1 MIEYYLAMSIFLLL
15 VVSIGYFMYQWYNVV
30 QEVNL
35 INLNT
40 PQGIGEANTVLTA
53 MASLHQPCVL
63 KTQDTLNDT
72 GDPVCDT
79 SSGLTCIT
87 GMYVGNGVGSG
98 TGVCLSNVGG
108 YCDTIYDC
116 VPSAQA
122 CVNSVC
128 ENMTETINL
137 PCAYDSDCIGG
148 ATCTECLSGTGPCK
162 DITTGECSELV
173 NGECP
178 AGLSLCDKQTDTSPP
193 ISNLQG
199 EFRFNHICDT
209 SLALPLCKYDFSPKD
224 QGCTTDT
231 DCIQPEGGAFCYTGT
246 FKTESNPTGTLS
258 APEYAIKSTQK
269 ASDNSVI
276 VNIDF
281 GDALVTVDSF
291 EKGTEVNF
299 IKTTTT
305 RTALS
310 YGPYYIKEQFDN
322 SYITLMDNKS
332 QPNILEFA
340 QFPSKYIQLNE
351 NNYYESSA
359 LTLDDISP
367 VTVTDYIRIDGTVTT
382 SGTVTYTIKGS
393 QPDTPF
399 TIDDTVTITYNTTDS
414 IKIKITTVTDT
425 QYTITGSQP
434 PTPFTDG
441 QDVNIEYN
449 TTSISATANLSGGTY
464 TITGTQ
470 KNPQFTEGH
479 SVTITYNTS
488 DIIQATVSNTD
499 GVYTITAAQPP
510 RRFLNNKP
518 VNIET
523 NNYNIVFGKLPPLQ
537 IATECYWDT
546 DHFVIVDTDKN
557 FVLSSN
563 NVEINKTQ
571 VRFNTTND
579 NFQKSPIFI
588 LSNTTGGG
596 QYFTVTGGDTTPLE
610 GYDGSNTIKVQFGLP
625 TDIDILNANKGVC
638 VMKLPPSA
646 SIKIDSKYDL
656 TEYIGNP
663 CIDLYDNSMTV
674 EARDGYCKFQN
685 TLSGPGS
692 VCQFS
697 RPSVDA
703 TSGTVDPLPCSSGTT
718 TYEGISYDL
727 TCLIDD
733 SLTETVRNNPNFLNS
748 SYVGVCA
755 YPVHNKFK
763 SCELYNNNC
772 MVPYVCTEFEGGF
785 FCDSRFDILQCN
797 GTYGCPPDYECS
809 DGMCLGSPGT
819 GLCVADGNCSSTS
832 CNTSDS
838 LVLGFYNSILDTKT
852 SIVSSQAVSK
862 IPNQIVTLDVTLT
875 GTIGSAQDYDLYV
888 SSKYDNNNLLTTY
901 AFVHSSKASHN
912 QLIEISDPLGTP
924 SFPKIPTQPSVPSG
938 HTNFIFDD
946 FNQKLYSYSI
956 STSSVSLSLIYGT
969 PVSNIKSS
977 FTSTGTTVLKIDIN
991 NGRLII
997 TSSKL
1002 IPQSS
1007 LDRPVFIN
1015 TDIIETNYNLFQTI
1029 GDGDFY
1035 KSINEELT
1043 KLDFRSV
1050 EYYTSMPSTAPSQN
1064 YIVNNPTTTTDNG
1077 YYTAGTKTAPA
1088 QSTTTVYIVQ
1098 GSETSY
1104 YIFNGTTFDSYQLNS
1119 VTLHTPSK
1127 PTPPGDYIQLSTNSW
1142 YYGGTTTK
1150 KPISTPTDPANQQ
1163 KNEYIVDLYETL
1175 TDNRDKKSYTLPY
1188 FLEELDSL
1196 DVCKFDL
1203 LNVNDTEMDVVCV
1216 YNPENFESPVLGVRH
1231 KVREFSGAYF
1241 SSLFPSTPV
1250 PSPSCNP
1257 AIPSTNDLGCF
1268 LNPTISSLTNITTP
1282 PTGIPPL
1289 TAPTTAAEAPTTPT
1303 LYQVTNPVDVNT
1315 IYAFSNQSMT
1325 LNGKTVNKIYK
1336 SKSTLYL
1343 ELSGSLGITNANPVA
1358 NKPTILDVKLTP
1370 TLGND
1375 YAPFSFSPSS
1385 NLDNYGNVMSKYL
1398 EYPYWI
1404 DDLQDLIVGDNFN
1417 PKIKRIFYQP
1427 DRVNKNFYAIVDMYT
1442 GYNDPVENKLIEELS
1457 GIESNNTYLFKFSSL
1472 DNEMGLTVNETLPI
1486 RINGPGDT
1494 KRFSQCNQTQNMFF
1508 LSNQCSKST

>member
-1 MIEYYLAMSIFLLL
+1 MIEYYIAMSIFLLL
-15 VVSIGYFMYQWYNVV
+15 VASIGYFMYRWYNVV

-40 PQGIGEANTVLTA
+40 PQGIGEANTILTA

-63 KTQDTLNDT
+63 MSQDTQNDT

-162 DITTGECSELV
+162 DINGNCSELV
-173 NGECP
+173 NGECSFTYTITGSQP
-178 AGLSLCDKQTDTSPP
+178 PTPFTDGQDVTIVYNISDTLHTAVSVDDTQHTYTITGIQPTAQFINNEQVKIYLPTGEEVVSTVTVTVTGNLCDSQTDTSPP

-231 DCIQPEGGAFCYTGT
+231 DCIQPEGGAFCYTGS

-258 APEYAIKSTQK
+258 APEYGLAGILET
-269 ASDNSVI
+269 SDNSVI

-332 QPNILEFA
+332 QPSITDFA
-340 QFPSKYIQLNE
+340 QFPSKYIQLNQ

-359 LTLDDISP
+359 LTLNDISP
-367 VTVTDYIRIDGTVTT
+367 LTPTTFSDYRI
-382 SGTVTYTIKGS
+382 I
-393 QPDTPF
+393 
-399 TIDDTVTITYNTTDS
+399 
-414 IKIKITTVTDT
+414 
-425 QYTITGSQP
+425 
-434 PTPFTDG
+434 
-441 QDVNIEYN
+441 
-449 TTSISATANLSGGTY
+449 
-464 TITGTQ
+464 
-470 KNPQFTEGH
+470 
-479 SVTITYNTS
+479 
-488 DIIQATVSNTD
+488 
-499 GVYTITAAQPP
+499 
-510 RRFLNNKP
+510 
-518 VNIET
+518 
-523 NNYNIVFGKLPPLQ
+523 FGKLPPLQ
-537 IATECYWDT
+537 IVTECYWDK
-546 DHFVIVDTDKN
+546 DHFVIVDTDKI

-588 LSNTTGGG
+588 LSTILDEGKS
-596 QYFTVTGGDTTPLE
+596 FTVSGDTTSLE

-625 TDIDILNANKGVC
+625 TDIDILNENKGVC

-674 EARDGYCKFQN
+674 EASSGYCKFQN
-685 TLSGPGS
+685 TTSGPGS

-748 SYVGVCA
+748 SYTGVCA

-809 DGMCLGSPGT
+809 GGMCLGKPTS
-819 GLCVADGNCSSTS
+819 GLCVTDDNCSNSKCDTS
-832 CNTSDS
+832 GS

-852 SIVSSQAVSK
+852 SVVSSQTVSK
-862 IPNQIVTLDVTLT
+862 IPNQIVTLDVSLT
-875 GTIGSAQDYDLYV
+875 GSAEDYYLYV
-888 SSKYDNNNLLTTY
+888 SSKYDNNLLTTY
-901 AFVHSSKASHN
+901 AFVYSSKTLHN
-912 QLIEISDPLGTP
+912 KLIEVSDPLGTP
-924 SFPKIPTQPSVPSG
+924 KI
-938 HTNFIFDD
+938 TNLTLNTKGKVYTKFIFDD
-946 FNQKLYSYSI
+946 ANQKLYSYSI
-956 STSSVSLSLIYGT
+956 STSSVSLSLISGT
-969 PVSNIKSS
+969 DDFNST
-977 FTSTGTTVLKIDIN
+977 FTATGVLKIDIN
-991 NGRLII
+991 NGKLLI
-997 TSSKL
+997 TSSKP

-1007 LDRPVFIN
+1007 PDRPVFIN
-1015 TDIIETNYNLFQTI
+1015 TDIDETNYNLFQTI

-1035 KSINEELT
+1035 KSINEVLT

-1077 YYTAGTKTAPA
+1077 YYAANTKTSPTKL
-1088 QSTTTVYIVQ
+1088 TTTVYIVQ

-1104 YIFNGTTFDSYQLNS
+1104 YIFNGTTFDSYQIKL
-1119 VTLHTPSK
+1119 VTLYPGTI
-1127 PTPPGDYIQLSTNSW
+1127 PPGDYIQPPNNNW
-1142 YYGGTTTK
+1142 YSGGTGLSNS
-1150 KPISTPTDPANQQ
+1150 IHTPSDPANKQ

-1175 TDNRDKKSYTLPY
+1175 TATTHKSYTLPY
-1188 FLEELDSL
+1188 FPDELDSL

-1203 LNVNDTEMDVVCV
+1203 LNVNDTELDVVCV

-1231 KVREFSGAYF
+1231 KVREFSDGKFTSLGAI
-1241 SSLFPSTPV
+1241 SG
-1250 PSPSCNP
+1250 SCN
-1257 AIPSTNDLGCF
+1257 ATDVSKNALGCF
-1268 LNPTISSLTNITTP
+1268 LNTTISSLTNITTP
-1282 PTGIPPL
+1282 PPGISTPPTL
-1289 TAPTTAAEAPTTPT
+1289 LSAAAASTTLT

-1315 IYAFSNQSMT
+1315 IYAFSNQAIS
-1325 LNGKTVNKIYK
+1325 LNGTTVNKIYK
-1336 SKSTLYL
+1336 SKSSLYL
-1343 ELSGSLGITNANPVA
+1343 ELSGSLGITTNPVA

-1370 TLGND
+1370 TPSGN

-1385 NLDNYGNVMSKYL
+1385 NLDNYGNVMSTYL

-1404 DDLQDLIVGDNFN
+1404 DDLQDLIVGDSFN

-1442 GYNDPVENKLIEELS
+1442 GYTNPVENKLIEELS
-1457 GIESNNTYLFKFSSL
+1457 GIETNNTYLFKFSSL

-1486 RINGPGDT
+1486 RINGPGDIN
-1494 KRFSQCNQTQNMFF
+1494 RFSQCNQTQNMFF
-1508 LSNQCSKST
+1508 LSNKCSKST

>member
-162 DITTGECSELV
+162 DINGNCSELV
-173 NGECP
+173 NGECSFTYTITASQP
-178 AGLSLCDKQTDTSPP
+178 PTPFTDGQDVTIVYNISDTLHTAVSVDDTHTYTITGIQPTAQFINNEQVKIYLPTGEEVVSTVTVTGNLCDKQTDTSPP

-367 VTVTDYIRIDGTVTT
+367 LT
-382 SGTVTYTIKGS
+382 
-393 QPDTPF
+393 
-399 TIDDTVTITYNTTDS
+399 
-414 IKIKITTVTDT
+414 
-425 QYTITGSQP
+425 
-434 PTPFTDG
+434 
-441 QDVNIEYN
+441 
-449 TTSISATANLSGGTY
+449 SATFSEY
-464 TITGTQ
+464 
-470 KNPQFTEGH
+470 
-479 SVTITYNTS
+479 
-488 DIIQATVSNTD
+488 
-499 GVYTITAAQPP
+499 
-510 RRFLNNKP
+510 R
-518 VNIET
+518 
-523 NNYNIVFGKLPPLQ
+523 IVFGKLPPLQ

-546 DHFVIVDTDKN
+546 DHFVIVDTDKI

-588 LSNTTGGG
+588 LSTTPDGGKS
-596 QYFTVTGGDTTPLE
+596 FTVTGGDTTSLE
-610 GYDGSNTIKVQFGLP
+610 GYNSSIKTIKVQFGLP
-625 TDIDILNANKGVC
+625 TDIDILNVNKGVC

-674 EARDGYCKFQN
+674 EASSGYCKFQN

-718 TYEGISYDL
+718 IYEGISYDL

-748 SYVGVCA
+748 SYAGVCA

-1007 LDRPVFIN
+1007 PHRPVFIN

-1035 KSINEELT
+1035 KSNGTSLASVT
-1043 KLDFRSV
+1043 NGGSV
-1050 EYYTSMPSTAPSQN
+1050 EYYTSIPSAVPSQN

-1077 YYTAGTKTAPA
+1077 YYAANTKTTATTP
-1088 QSTTTVYIVQ
+1088 TTTVYIVQ

-1104 YIFNGTTFDSYQLNS
+1104 YIFNGTTFDSYQIKL
-1119 VTLHTPSK
+1119 VTLYVLPKSSTNPIPES
-1127 PTPPGDYIQLSTNSW
+1127 DYIISSIDGWFSGSASPT
-1142 YYGGTTTK
+1142 
-1150 KPISTPTDPANQQ
+1150 STPNTIPNPTTNPANKQT
-1163 KNEYIVDLYETL
+1163 NEYIVDLYETL
-1175 TDNRDKKSYTLPY
+1175 TDYTDKKSYILPY
-1188 FLEELDSL
+1188 FPDELDSL

-1404 DDLQDLIVGDNFN
+1404 DDLQDLIVGDSFN